1 MGHSM
6 LKRNCQRAI
15 YTGEVL
21 NEQVADEDGKKY
33 GDEYFADL
41 DLIEVVEN
49 FKLDY
54 ESNVEDIEQIIDVPS
69 SSNSGKMSGNT
80 RHPEFIIIDFCSTD
94 DEASGTLNAFRQ
106 LKSRPAS
113 LRQKDKS
120 HSAEISALSLNR
132 VKNSEKKSSV
142 SESTRAL
149 FGPDETCY
157 TIDAKVADNA
167 GRYFKVRIVLSVE
180 LCLLFYNSCVDKSV

>member
-157 TIDAKVADNA
+157 TIDAKVVD
-167 GRYFKVRIVLSVE
+167 RYFNVRIVLSVE

>member
-69 SSNSGKMSGNT
+69 SPNSGKMSGNK
-80 RHPEFIIIDFCSTD
+80 RHPEFIIIDFYSTD
-94 DEASGTLNAFRQ
+94 DDASGTSDASCH

-120 HSAEISALSLNR
+120 HSAEISAQSLNR

-157 TIDAKVADNA
+157 IIDAKFVGNT
-167 GRYFKVRIVLSVE
+167 GRYFNVRIVLNRTMFSI
-180 LCLLFYNSCVDKSV
+180 L